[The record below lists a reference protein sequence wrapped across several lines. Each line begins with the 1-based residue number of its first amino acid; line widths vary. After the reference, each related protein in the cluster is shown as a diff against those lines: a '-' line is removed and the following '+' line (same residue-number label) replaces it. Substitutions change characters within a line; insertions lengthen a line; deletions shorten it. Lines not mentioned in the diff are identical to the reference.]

1 MRQRMRSPLH
11 IYSFRTKI
19 LVLVL
24 CASLFPTLVFALLD
38 SYLETRFEE
47 ELGRS
52 FLQIQKEER
61 RRVEG
66 AVRRL
71 FERFVRQKALEAAED
86 VDSYLVNA
94 PGRTLEELRRD
105 PLFRR
110 RAVQPVGRDGYTALL
125 DADTG
130 VIYIHRYQEFEGKSL
145 EEYWDE
151 FPGLWTAF
159 LAQRYSGYAG
169 GYYRWR
175 DPDGRLREK
184 FLYFAPVMMKTAD
197 GRRLTVTA
205 TSYVDEFLGPLR
217 ASQDL
222 LHASPFLIDT
232 FRKHHRSFRWILY
245 FISFLF
251 AAAVIGISLLLGS
264 RASGSISTL
273 KRAFREVDKGNL
285 RVRVPQPKAPLD
297 EVGEL
302 LAGFNRM
309 VEALRHSTVSVE
321 EWERTFQMVRD
332 PMLIVDEEHR
342 IVRANQ
348 AAEEVFGPL
357 EGSRCY
363 EALWKEE
370 APCNPCPLK
379 GQGGP
384 SFQER
389 RLRGRVFLCSSNPL
403 EGEGLKGSVCLLKD
417 ITELKEKEEKL
428 SLEKARFEALVA
440 YSPFAIALLSRDGRY
455 LYVNPKFTEIL
466 GYTLQDVPTGKDWF
480 RLAFP
485 DPDLRREVISAW
497 KEDMEKASPP
507 TLVERRYPVRC
518 KDGSTKEIR
527 SITLVLPDGNYLVMH
542 EDITERKRLEAE
554 LLHAQKMEAIGM
566 LAGGVAHEFNN
577 LLTTIRGFTE
587 LLMLRMPEGEGGH
600 QELKHIERAALRGAE
615 LTRQLLTFSRKIPSS
630 VPVEVDINQ
639 EVEKVCEVLK
649 RTFPKNIGI
658 ELHLAPDLWP
668 VKASRGQLEQVL
680 LNLAMNARDAMPEG
694 GSLIIE
700 TEDVTLKRRKVP
712 DLPSPVKPGP
722 YVLLRISDTGCGMTE
737 EVKARIFEPFFTTKG
752 VGEGTG
758 LGLSIVY
765 GIVKDHGGYITCTSR
780 PGEGTTFEIWW
791 PALSR
796 GGDGG

>member
-1 MRQRMRSPLH
+1 MRAPLR

-19 LVLVL
+19 LALVL
-24 CASLFPTLVFALLD
+24 CASLFPILIFALLD
-38 SYLETRFEE
+38 SYIRICLEE
-47 ELGRS
+47 ELERS

-66 AVRRL
+66 AVRWL

-94 PGRTLEELRRD
+94 PGRTLEELRQD

-110 RAVQPVGRDGYTALL
+110 RAVQPVGRDGYTSLV

-130 VIYIHRYQEFEGKSL
+130 VIYIHRYQGFEGKSL
-145 EEYWDE
+145 EEYWEE

-159 LAQRYSGYAG
+159 LAHRYSGYAG

-175 DPDGRLREK
+175 DPDGRLTEK

-197 GRRLTVTA
+197 GRRLTVAA
-205 TSYVDEFLGPLR
+205 TSYLDEFLGPLR

-222 LHASPFLIDT
+222 LHASPLLIDT
-232 FRKHHRSFRWILY
+232 FRKHHGSFRWILY
-245 FISFLF
+245 FMSSLF

-273 KRAFREVDKGNL
+273 KRAFWEVDKGNL
-285 RVRVPQPKAPLD
+285 RVRVPQPQAPLD

-321 EWERTFQMVRD
+321 EWEHTFQMVRD

-370 APCNPCPLK
+370 APCKLCTLR
-379 GQGGP
+379 GQGGA

-389 RLRGRVFLCSSNPL
+389 RLRGRVFLCSSNDL
-403 EGEGLKGSVCLLKD
+403 GGEGLKGSVCLLKD

-428 SLEKARFEALVA
+428 NLEKARFEALVT
-440 YSPFAIALLSRDGRY
+440 YSPFAIALVSRDGRY
-455 LYVNPKFTEIL
+455 LYVNHKFTEL
-466 GYTLQDVPTGKDWF
+466 FGYTLQDVPTGRDWVH
-480 RLAFP
+480 LAYP

-497 KEDMEKASPP
+497 AWKEDMEKASPP
-507 TLVERRYPVRC
+507 ASMERRFPVRC

-527 SITLVLPDGNYLVMH
+527 SITLVLPDGNHLVMH

-577 LLTTIRGFTE
+577 LLTTMRGFTE

-615 LTRQLLTFSRKIPSS
+615 LTKQLLTFSRRNTSS

-639 EVEKVCEVLK
+639 EVGKVCEVLK
-649 RTFPKNIGI
+649 RTFPKNIEI
-658 ELHLAPDLWP
+658 KLHLAPDLWP
-668 VKASRGQLEQVL
+668 VKASREQLEQVL

-700 TEDVTLKRRKVP
+700 TENVLLKKRRKVLG
-712 DLPSPVKPGP
+712 LPSLVKPGR
-722 YVLLRISDTGCGMTE
+722 YVLLRISDTGCAMTE
-737 EVKARIFEPFFTTKG
+737 EVKARIFEPFFTTKR

-765 GIVKDHGGYITCTSR
+765 GIVKDHGGNITCTSR
-780 PGEGTTFEIWW
+780 PGEGTTFEIWL